1 MKSVRNALPED
12 AYQKKTTPSDLIFK
26 NRINLVQYFFWKQS
40 TFVNNVK
47 M

>member
-12 AYQKKTTPSDLIFK
+12 AYQKKTNPSDLIVK
-26 NRINLVQYFFWKQS
+26 NRINLAQCFFWKQS
-40 TFVNNVK
+40 TFVSNVK